1 VDQREI
7 KRLLQSYR
15 HGTEDGDD
23 PSFQEAIASLESD
36 PALAAWFRTEQAF
49 DAAMIATF
57 RDVPVRAAV
66 KEEILQRTRDRR

>member
-15 HGTEDGDD
+15 HGTEDRDD
-23 PSFQEAIASLESD
+23 PSFQEALASLESD

-49 DAAMIATF
+49 DAAMIAIF
-57 RDVPVRAAV
+57 RDIPVRDAV
-66 KEEILQRTRDRR
+66 KDEILQQARDRK